1 MTGRRGSRK
10 SYHPDEALEI
20 LQQQAKALRDRRLG
34 KQDIYFSPWLLEGSI
49 GSDTWVTSLPG
60 SSESY
65 THSFDRSLADGSNL
79 LDKHNYLLLISIQKF
94 AILLRN
100 GDITNS
106 HMTHKR
112 WNAILLAD
120 INFASWVTLQR
131 ERFQPELYGFK
142 LITLDDIKIFLK
154 EFSQGGWTEALRC
167 KERIIAHFHDKI
179 DCPIPL
185 EIILASRDALDQEF
199 VDNVCDWLS
208 ENSLY
213 SLNGYKPTC
222 ISRTYLNREIGL
234 PGTAGNQNLTAFL
247 RQFEPAIAGLHLTP
261 SVHNGIPSHR
271 AKKFSDNIA
280 EHNGRPSER
289 TFTETVCAISEL
301 FKAHVY
307 LPETIPEL
315 DIDRNKIKKEFA
327 LSLTRGKHTPL
338 IPLTIG
344 MHALNQA
351 CRWVIEF
358 GPAIVEATIFYTEA
372 FLEIPSSATSRRDT
386 IFKNTIDS
394 WEYYDTG
401 LAQHRPLTAA
411 LNITRLSHKSRYICT
426 PQRTDMI
433 RTLQAFIGA
442 CIVVIA
448 ILKPMRD
455 REITKLPRNCLGLT
469 SEGSEITHEQLKNG
483 VFGINREIT
492 RAIPSIAA
500 RAIQLLQVLGNQ
512 TKRIFNDTSPHS
524 DELFYFPLRGFTKP
538 NQGIRHRISDCL
550 DEFCNIIEIPL
561 DKEGRRWYIRIHEM
575 RKFFI
580 LISHRHGGD
589 PLNQLL
595 RRQAGQ
601 VDPSH
606 LYSYIA
612 PDAYDDDYVRYES
625 ECIDDK
631 IIELECGNLDGS
643 ANQGLAALYHA
654 ACKSLGVTSIS
665 SVPPDQAVRI
675 LSEMR
680 RDGRYTVVTY
690 SVRLDTFDGR
700 IETMDFAIK
709 YGEIKDAKFYEE

>member
-1 MTGRRGSRK
+1 MASRRGSRK
-10 SYHPDEALEI
+10 SYHPEEALEI
-20 LQQQAKALRDRRLG
+20 LQQQAKVLRDRRLG
-34 KQDIYFSPWLLEGSI
+34 TQDIYYSPWLLEGSI
-49 GSDTWVTSLPG
+49 GSETWVTSLPG

-65 THSFDRSLADGSNL
+65 THSFDRSLADSSNL
-79 LDKHNYLLLISIQKF
+79 LDKHNEILLTSIQKF

-112 WNAILLAD
+112 WNAILLSD
-120 INFASWVTLQR
+120 INLASWVTLER

-142 LITLDDIKIFLK
+142 LVTEDDIQVFFKD
-154 EFSQGGWTEALRC
+154 FSQGGWTEVLQC
-167 KERIIAHFHDKI
+167 KERIIAHFYDKVG
-179 DCPIPL
+179 CNIPL
-185 EIILASRDALDQEF
+185 ETLLASRDDLPHAF
-199 VDNVCDWLS
+199 VDDVCHWLS
-208 ENSLY
+208 DNNLY
-213 SLNGYKPTC
+213 SLYGYKPTC

-234 PGTAGNQNLTAFL
+234 PGTAGNPHLTAFL
-247 RQFEPAIAGLHLTP
+247 RQFEPSLAGLHLTP

-271 AKKFSDNIA
+271 AKKFSSNIS
-280 EHNGRPSER
+280 ESDKRPSER

-301 FKAHVY
+301 FKAHSY
-307 LPETIPEL
+307 LPETIPEIYL
-315 DIDRNKIKKEFA
+315 DRNKIKKEFA
-327 LSLTRGKHTPL
+327 PSFARGKHTPL

-358 GPAIVEATIFYTEA
+358 GPAIVEATNFYTQA

-401 LAQHRPLTAA
+401 LAQRCPLTSA
-411 LNITRLSHKSRYICT
+411 LNITRLSHQSKYIST

-455 REITKLPRNCLGLT
+455 REITKLPRNCLGL
-469 SEGSEITHEQLKNG
+469 SSAGSELTHEQLKNG

-500 RAIQLLQVLGNQ
+500 RAIQLLQVLGTQ
-512 TKRIFNDTSPHS
+512 TKKIFNDTSPHS

-538 NQGIRHRISDCL
+538 NQGIRHRIADCL
-550 DEFCNIIEIPL
+550 DEFCNMIEIPL

-595 RRQAGQ
+595 RHQAGHA
-601 VDPSH
+601 DPSY
-606 LYSYIA
+606 LESYTA
-612 PDAYDDDYVRYES
+612 PDVYDDDYVRYES

-631 IIELECGNLDGS
+631 IIDLECGNLEGS
-643 ANQGLAALYHA
+643 ENQGLVALYHA

-665 SVPPDQAVRI
+665 SVPLDQAVRV

-680 RDGRYTVVTY
+680 RDGRYTVITY
-690 SVRLDTFDGR
+690 SVRLDTFDGT